1 MKSSSDC
8 LLASSSLLISWLPRK
23 LPKSPRHKRT
33 EGWPFRF
40 YLLGDF
46 VFDAFGR
53 YSHTHAFSSLRMRS
67 HWVCSITQQVSHFL
81 SHDYQKPKKS
91 KGCTCPILTGT
102 LFLSL
107 GHSFHSEQI
116 LTWCDILHSFK
127 RIVKELPEA
136 PTLKSLAGLPWS
148 LVAYST
154 LKL

>member
-81 SHDYQKPKKS
+81 SHDYQTPKKS

-102 LFLSL
+102 LFFESWAFFPFWADTHMMRYTTKFQKACEGTTWGSHFGKL
-107 GHSFHSEQI
+107 G
-116 LTWCDILHSFK
+116 
-127 RIVKELPEA
+127 
-136 PTLKSLAGLPWS
+136 